1 MAGGK
6 RLIVIGAG
14 IAGLV
19 TAKVLHEDGFDVTV
33 LDKAPHYG
41 GVWIESRTYPGLRT
55 NNSRHTYAYSD
66 HPYPASAPLFPAA
79 PDVRAYLASY
89 VDRFDL
95 EPLLRLGTEVVRV
108 SRVGAESPRPGAG
121 PGCGGTGFDTAG
133 ERPDTAGV
141 QPDTA
146 GEQPGTAREQPG
158 TAAEQPSNAGEQP
171 GNAGSGRAG
180 PAGVS
185 ARADVGHPHT
195 ESGLADVGSDRV
207 RGDFAGGGAGFEV
220 EVAGVGGRE
229 TLRCDFVAVCA
240 GVFSEP
246 RLPVIDGIER
256 FEGAVMHSSAAS
268 DPDLF
273 AGKRVVVVGAGK
285 SALDCAAWAAE
296 HAADCTLVFRQPHW
310 MMPRYLPGGSPADT
324 LLVSRLGEML
334 LPYHTMNRAERLL
347 HGPGRVVP
355 RLLWLFVGFAC
366 RILLPIPRILVPE
379 QRLPAGI
386 ENVGLGHEFFH
397 LVRRGRVRL
406 RHDAIAATPGGSEL
420 VLASGARMAADVVVF
435 ATGWR
440 QSLSF
445 LSPELAAA
453 ARIDGGFRLYRHILP
468 PTEPRL
474 GFVGY
479 ASSTACQLS
488 AEISAHW
495 LSQTFRGEL
504 DLPPVAEMQRE
515 TLRVATWLAKV
526 LPARAEGYFLGPYL
540 SHHIDDL
547 MRDMR
552 LPTHRTGNIFT
563 EYLDGFFPTRYRDLS
578 AERRRAREGVAP
590 QPNPRHLTPARAV
603 AGLALLGSA
612 YALVRRAKNARAVR
626 HGGS

>member
-6 RLIVIGAG
+6 RVIVIGAG

-33 LDKAPHYG
+33 LDQAPDYG

-55 NNSRHTYAYSD
+55 NNSRHTYAFSD
-66 HPYPASAPLFPAA
+66 HPYPPSAPLFPAA

-95 EPLLRLGTEVVRV
+95 EPLLRLGTEVLRV
-108 SRVGAESPRPGAG
+108 SRA
-121 PGCGGTGFDTAG
+121 D
-133 ERPDTAGV
+133 
-141 QPDTA
+141 
-146 GEQPGTAREQPG
+146 ARSE
-158 TAAEQPSNAGEQP
+158 
-171 GNAGSGRAG
+171 
-180 PAGVS
+180 
-185 ARADVGHPHT
+185 
-195 ESGLADVGSDRV
+195 
-207 RGDFAGGGAGFEV
+207 FAGGGAGFEV
-220 EVAGVGGRE
+220 EVAGLGGRE
-229 TLRCDFVAVCA
+229 TLRCDFVVVCA

-246 RLPVIDGIER
+246 RMPVIDGIER
-256 FEGAVMHSSAAS
+256 FDGAVLHSSAAS

-296 HAADCTLVFRQPHW
+296 HSADCTLVFRQPHW
-310 MMPRYLPGGSPADT
+310 MVPRYLPGGSPADT
-324 LLVSRLGEML
+324 LLVSRFGELL
-334 LPYHTMNRAERLL
+334 LPYHTMNRVERFL
-347 HGPGRVVP
+347 HGPGRIVP

-366 RILLPIPRILVPE
+366 RMLLPIPRILVPE
-379 QRLPAGI
+379 RRLPTGI
-386 ENVGLGHEFFH
+386 ENVGLGHEFFRM
-397 LVRRGRVRL
+397 VQRGRVRL
-406 RHDAIAATPGGSEL
+406 RHDAIAAAPGGSEL
-420 VLASGARMAADVVVF
+420 VLASGARMEADVLVF

-445 LSPELAAA
+445 LSPELEAA
-453 ARIDGGFRLYRHILP
+453 ARTDGSFRLYRHILP
-468 PTEPRL
+468 PTEQRL
-474 GFVGY
+474 GFIGY

-504 DLPPVAEMQRE
+504 DLPPVPDMQRE

-526 LPARAEGYFLGPYL
+526 LPARSEGYFLGPYL

-552 LPTHRTGNIFT
+552 LPTHRTTNILT
-563 EYLDGFFPTRYRDLS
+563 EYLDGFFPTRYADLP
-578 AERRRAREGVAP
+578 AERRLAREGAAP
-590 QPNPRHLTPARAV
+590 QPNPRRRIATRTLAAAAAL
-603 AGLALLGSA
+603 AGIAGA
-612 YALVRRAKNARAVR
+612 YTLVRRRRSLRPGRVS
-626 HGGS
+626 GG